1 MLIQENDQNKLCLVN
16 LLTEYDKEI
25 FKWGVG
31 VLILCGVNHHKLGS
45 RQPRNTVIANDCI
58 DAMGIATP
66 QCRL

>member
-1 MLIQENDQNKLCLVN
+1 MLIQENDQNELCLVN

-45 RQPRNTVIANDCI
+45 RQPRNTVI
-58 DAMGIATP
+58 GK
-66 QCRL
+66 